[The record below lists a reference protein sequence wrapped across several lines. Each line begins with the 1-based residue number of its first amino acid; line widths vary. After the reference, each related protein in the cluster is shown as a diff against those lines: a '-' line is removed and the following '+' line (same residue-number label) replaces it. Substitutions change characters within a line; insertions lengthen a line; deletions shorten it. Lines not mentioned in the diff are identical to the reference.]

1 MAARGV
7 KPSGKPTLFR
17 GEAMTEWVEVENVPF
32 EKAPELPARS
42 PAREVVDGEVT
53 EVPRRWPAEAVRKWR
68 AWSRMP
74 HCVMWSDADWEFAFD
89 SLEVAASFIETRR
102 ASLATELRNREKVL
116 GTTADF
122 RRDLRIRYV
131 EPQQDKPKLTVVEN
145 DFRDL

>member
-1 MAARGV
+1 MRGA
-7 KPSGKPTLFR
+7 KPKDGLVRHHDKP
-17 GEAMTEWVEVENVPF
+17 AHEWVEIENVPF

-42 PAREVVDGEVT
+42 PAREVVDGEVA

-74 HCVMWSDADWEFAFD
+74 HCVMWSEADWEFAFD

-131 EPQQDKPKLTVVEN
+131 DVKAPAAFMAVGD
-145 DFRDL
+145 DLHELYD

>member
-32 EKAPELPARS
+32 EGAPELPRRS
-42 PAREVVDGEVT
+42 PAEVKVDGDTVMVT
-53 EVPRRWPAEAVRKWR
+53 REWPEWALRKWR
-68 AWSRMP
+68 VWSSMP
-74 HCVMWSDADWEFAFD
+74 HCALWMPADWEHAFD
-89 SLEVAASFIETRR
+89 CLEVAAEWIEKGGPG
-102 ASLATELRNREKVL
+102 LATELRNREKRL
-116 GTTADF
+116 GVTAED